1 MKRTIIIIL
10 SFFVILAVD
19 AQSIRQGQMAR
30 MHAHPAARG
39 GSSVRGNAPQSKPN
53 AGSRQRTS
61 VKGNGGTGVTAN
73 VPSRRKDNLPDTVYS
88 HSTIK
93 QHGWRDP
100 LGILTKEQV
109 SHRNS
114 SYRFTH
120 RNAQGH
126 WCKMEMIDGYGN
138 YTQGNMTT
146 YILKYGSDD
155 TDSLANKD
163 WAEKVETACIFE
175 FIADPTG
182 ENVIQERAYDED
194 MNVIYIYSRTPIGKN
209 KAGRQ
214 QYIGSYKDCYG
225 LPAEM
230 RRDTT
235 GTYTHGTLVMLTED
249 KWGNDSVIEFM
260 DAKGR
265 KKLNADSADIEVFV
279 HDRIGREIMGYSC
292 DSLGNPMIDG
302 WGNCGIAYTWN
313 NDHTNASLTYLDTEL
328 KPMRMPD
335 KREDRIS
342 TGVIKSL
349 YKYDEF
355 KRCIERR
362 FVDSEGNADVNMHG
376 VHRRVTTFNEKG
388 KVLEQ
393 RHYDRE
399 GNLTPYD
406 DAQTAVIK
414 YTYTSDGNIQDLYFL
429 DKDEKPCSTSGY
441 LCHRHYNYDADGTRI
456 FTEEYRIENG
466 EETLSSKSGY
476 EKFANYTLNWDY
488 SSFRVDSLDNQ
499 GRTFYS
505 GWFYYDGQP
514 RTSGGR
520 ACERTT
526 FIDEAGKTT
535 IIKTEYDLNGNPTE
549 DNNGVYKEICVV
561 DSVNWTKNI
570 LKYDLQGNVIDSY
583 ILEFDKDFTH
593 RLAEYDS
600 NAFGV
605 KTRCGLIGTRMYKGL
620 YPKTPKGDSS
630 SYIGKDEFDEPD
642 YKESSNDFYYYK
654 RVTKGL
660 YVRYDEDNNEITDR
674 SKFKNQLP
682 KAMTIEVTDSSAYRL
697 GLRDND
703 LILLYGEYYNDLE
716 QSLSV
721 FNFRS
726 DWSIHAVLDAQ
737 QTRRM
742 VVFRIEDA
750 KTNQYGLVE
759 IKGLK
764 GTPSEL
770 GFNAHIRYLTA
781 RQKSRIMQAIH
792 DNEASDHPYI
802 TSSDKHITKW
812 KGNNYVVFAYPNLF
826 GGDRNKPYSKQI
838 KDPAVLMAT
847 CLVKRNLSWLMP
859 QGESGSLNTILN
871 LREKDLPVD
880 HFLTK
885 DMKNLTSL
893 TTDES
898 SLGASLFVEHVSDEV
913 YHQLMTLNPQVESRV
928 NQLMASAP
936 QFAEKD
942 LCGRWQFDN
951 EKLGDHSP
959 KGYLQLAKD
968 GTCEG
973 TITYL
978 GYVWIDGNRACFKID
993 RDLLGKWE
1001 LAGSVMKFTP
1011 RKTDNL
1017 TLTCINVEDVEP
1029 EEKDQLIASYN
1040 DIVNKRKSYYYNDKM
1055 HFYPEFKD
1063 ELVIQSLSKDSLVI
1077 DDTSV
1082 GIHLF
1087 RTNTVRSRQKLV
1099 SGLKPHEFF
1108 SKLSKNPDV
1117 MYASHAINF
1126 INVDSLY
1133 LPEVFNDIEMVY
1145 IGKAQSEDLYNSVK
1159 NEMGSMIDTT
1169 GYVKLPTF
1177 YSEDLAL
1184 VKKEGERLFSELLLV
1199 YVMDNN
1205 LHVLYQ
1211 KGSFSSEELMAL
1223 QKKYGKKGKMW
1234 LFEGADVASENPL
1247 LFFRTNRDGLARQAG
1262 MEGSYVLLELNGCN
1276 LFNGHQNLKETVESA
1291 KQSTKRMVFL
1301 PIHWDADDSF
1311 ARFGEPLLYEFGEG
1325 TLGMRYSDWTVS
1337 EAVYNRAA
1345 SAYEKFMRTHKKKN
1359 PAKVS
1364 LSQRELPHGLQPDDF
1379 FSKLRKHPDVMY
1391 TSHVINFLND
1401 DSLRLPKVFHDLE
1414 MVQIGKAQHE
1424 DLYNSIK
1431 DGMGSMIDTTGYI
1444 RLPHFSSRHMALV
1457 KRDGDQLFSEV
1468 LLIYIMKYNARVYY
1482 QKGCF
1487 SSDEL
1492 MALQRLFGN
1501 GNSSS
1506 LFDDS
1511 DEESEIPLQHFRT
1524 KEDGLARQAGIEGDF
1539 VMLEY
1544 NGWNL
1549 SEGQDNLRETV
1560 ESAKKSRKRIVLMP
1574 ILFNRDNSFALGE
1587 PQLYELGEGILGMS
1601 YGDWTVSEALYKRAV
1616 SAYEKFKRMHKK
1628 DYK

>member
-10 SFFVILAVD
+10 SFFALLAVD

-39 GSSVRGNAPQSKPN
+39 GSSVRGNASQSKPN

-61 VKGNGGTGVTAN
+61 VKGNGGTGVTTN
-73 VPSRRKDNLPDTVYS
+73 VSSKRKDNLPDTVYS
-88 HSTIK
+88 FSTTK

-109 SHRNS
+109 SHRNF

-126 WCKMEMIDGYGN
+126 WGKVELIDGYGN
-138 YTQGNMTT
+138 YTTGNMSL
-146 YILKYGSDD
+146 YILKLSAID
-155 TDSLANKD
+155 TDTLANKD

-175 FIADPTG
+175 YIADPTG
-182 ENVIQERAYDED
+182 ENLIQERVYDKD
-194 MNVIYIYSRTPIGKN
+194 KNVICIYSRTPIGKDET
-209 KAGRQ
+209 GRQ

-235 GTYTHGTLVMLTED
+235 NTYTYGTLVMLTED
-249 KWGNDSVIEFM
+249 KWGNDSVIEYM

-265 KKLNADSADIEVFV
+265 KKVNSDSADVEVYV
-279 HDRIGREIMGYSC
+279 YDKVGRSTLQYSC
-292 DSLGNPMIDG
+292 DSLGKPMIDN
-302 WGNCGIAYTWN
+302 WGNCGLKYTWN
-313 NDHTNASLTYLDTEL
+313 KDHTCASVTYLDAEL
-328 KPMRMPD
+328 KPMRMPVLRSD
-335 KREDRIS
+335 TYQR
-342 TGVIKSL
+342 GVITIL
-349 YKYDEF
+349 YEYDEF
-355 KRCIERR
+355 KRQTGLR
-362 FVDSEGNADVNMHG
+362 FVDSGGKADLNYYGAHKNV
-376 VHRRVTTFNEKG
+376 VTFNEKG
-388 KVLEQ
+388 HTLES
-393 RHYDRE
+393 RWYDRN
-399 GNLTPYD
+399 GNLAPYGKSG
-406 DAQTAVIK
+406 AAVIK
-414 YTYTSDGNIQDLYFL
+414 YTYTTDGKTQDVYFL
-429 DKDEKPCSTSGY
+429 DKDEKPNSTPGY

-456 FTEEYRIENG
+456 LTEEYSIENG
-466 EETLSSKSGY
+466 EEELSSKSGY

-526 FIDEAGKTT
+526 YIDEGSKTT
-535 IIKTEYDLNGNPTE
+535 IVETEYDVNGNPTE
-549 DNNGVYKEICVV
+549 EDGVFKTINVV
-561 DSVNWTKNI
+561 DSMNWTKTI
-570 LKYDLQGNVIDSY
+570 IKYDLQGNVIDSY

-703 LILLYGEYYNDLE
+703 LILLYGDYYNDLE

-721 FNFRS
+721 YEFRS

-770 GFNAHIRYLTA
+770 GFNTHIRYLTA
-781 RQKSRIMQAIH
+781 KQKSRIMQAIH
-792 DNEASDHPYI
+792 DNEGSDHPYI
-802 TSSDKHITKW
+802 ASSDKHNTKW
-812 KGNNYVVFAYPNLF
+812 QGNNYVVFAYPNLF

-847 CLVKRNLSWLMP
+847 CLSKRNMSWLLP
-859 QGESGSLNTILN
+859 DGESGSLNTIFN
-871 LREKDLPVD
+871 LRKKDLPVD
-880 HFLTK
+880 YFLTK
-885 DMKNLTSL
+885 DLKNMDLL

-898 SLGASLFVEHVSDEV
+898 SLGASWYVENVSDEV
-913 YHQLMTLNPQVESRV
+913 YHKLMTLNPQVESRV

-942 LCGRWQFDN
+942 LYGRWQFDN
-951 EKLGDHSP
+951 EKLDDHSP

-978 GYVWIDGNRACFKID
+978 GYVWIDGNRSCFKID

-1029 EEKDQLIASYN
+1029 EEKPQLIASYN
-1040 DIVNKRKSYYYNDKM
+1040 DLVNKRKSYYYNDKM

-1082 GIHLF
+1082 GIRLF
-1087 RTNTVRSRQKLV
+1087 RTNTVRSKQNLV

-1108 SKLSKNPDV
+1108 SKLSKNPNV

-1126 INVDSLY
+1126 INVDSIY
-1133 LPEVFNDIEMVY
+1133 LPKVFNDIEMVY
-1145 IGKAQSEDLYNSVK
+1145 IGKAQNKDLYNSVK

-1184 VKKEGERLFSELLLV
+1184 VKKEGERLYSEVLLV
-1199 YVMDNN
+1199 YVMDDH
-1205 LHVLYQ
+1205 LRVLYQ
-1211 KGSFSSEELMAL
+1211 KGCFSSEELMAL
-1223 QKKYGKKGKMW
+1223 QNKYGKKGKMW
-1234 LFEGADVASENPL
+1234 LFEGADGASENPL

-1325 TLGMRYSDWTVS
+1325 TLGMRYSDWDVS
-1337 EAVYNRAA
+1337 ESVYNRAA
-1345 SAYEKFMRTHKKKN
+1345 SAYEKFARTHKKKN
-1359 PAKVS
+1359 PAKAS
-1364 LSQRELPHGLQPDDF
+1364 ISQRELPHRLQPDDF

-1401 DSLRLPKVFHDLE
+1401 DSLRLPKAFHDME

-1431 DGMGSMIDTTGYI
+1431 NEMGSMIDTTGYI
-1444 RLPHFSSRHMALV
+1444 RLPHFSSQHMALV

-1468 LLIYIMKYNARVYY
+1468 LLIYIMKYNARAYY

-1487 SSDEL
+1487 SADEL
-1492 MALQRLFGN
+1492 MALQRIFGD
-1501 GNSSS
+1501 GTSSS

-1511 DEESEIPLQHFRT
+1511 DEESGIPLQHFRT
-1524 KEDGLARQAGIEGDF
+1524 EEDGLARQAGIEGDY

-1549 SEGQDNLRETV
+1549 SKGQDSLKETV

-1574 ILFNRDNSFALGE
+1574 ILFNRDNSFAFGD
-1587 PQLYELGEGILGMS
+1587 PQLYELGEGILGMR

-1616 SAYEKFKRMHKK
+1616 SAYEKFKRIHKK

>member
-1 MKRTIIIIL
+1 MRR
-10 SFFVILAVD
+10 FFIVIMMLLAVLAVD

-39 GSSVRGNAPQSKPN
+39 GSSVRGNTPQSKLN

-61 VKGNGGTGVTAN
+61 VKGNGGDVMTD
-73 VPSRRKDNLPDTVYS
+73 VPIRRRDNLPDTVYC
-88 HSTIK
+88 HTTKK
-93 QHGWRDP
+93 QHGWFEP
-100 LGILTKEQV
+100 LGMLTKEQA
-109 SHRNS
+109 SHRKI

-120 RNAQGH
+120 RNSKGH
-126 WCKMEMIDGYGN
+126 WCKMEVIDGYGR
-138 YTQGNMTT
+138 YTTGNLSP
-146 YILKYGSDD
+146 YILKLGAVD
-155 TDSLANKD
+155 TDTLANQE
-163 WAEKVETACIFE
+163 WAEKLKTTCIYE

-182 ENVIQERAYDED
+182 EIIIQERAYDED
-194 MNVIYIYSRTPIGKN
+194 MNVIYIYSRTPIGEDKY
-209 KAGRQ
+209 GHQ
-214 QYIGSYKDCYG
+214 QYVGSYKDIYG

-230 RRDTT
+230 RKDTT
-235 GTYTHGTLVMLTED
+235 GTYTYGTLVMLTED
-249 KWGNDSVIEFM
+249 KWGNDSVVEYM
-260 DAKGR
+260 DAKAK
-265 KKLNADSADIEVFV
+265 KKLNSDGVAM
-279 HDRIGREIMGYSC
+279 EIYVQDKEGHCVKQISC
-292 DSLGNPMIDG
+292 NEDGKPIIDN
-302 WGNCGIAYTWN
+302 WGNCGFEVTLN
-313 NDHTNASLTYLDTEL
+313 EDHTTSSAMYMDANWN
-328 KPMRMPD
+328 PMRMPLLRD
-335 KREDRIS
+335 VSEKAGIMKVVYR
-342 TGVIKSL
+342 
-349 YKYDEF
+349 YDEF
-355 KRCIERR
+355 KRNTEEW
-362 FVDSEGNADVNMHG
+362 FEDSEGHADENIYGTHKIVYTFDDNGNMTG
-376 VHRRVTTFNEKG
+376 YRS
-388 KVLEQ
+388 
-393 RHYDRE
+393 YDKN
-399 GNLTPYD
+399 GNLSPM
-406 DAQTAVIK
+406 DATQTAVRK
-414 YTYTSDGNIQDLYFL
+414 STYTPEGKPIDHCFY
-429 DKDEKPCSTSGY
+429 DKNEQPLSLPNYSS
-441 LCHRHYNYDADGTRI
+441 RIHYEYDDQGKQTLGEWYSA
-456 FTEEYRIENG
+456 ENG
-466 EETLSSKSGY
+466 REHMTSSDIYADTY
-476 EKFANYTLNWDY
+476 EYHLYTDG
-488 SSFRVDSLDNQ
+488 SSRVDSLDNK
-499 GRTFYS
+499 GRTYYT
-505 GWFYYDGQP
+505 GWFGHDGNPQMID
-514 RTSGGR
+514 GR
-520 ACERTT
+520 ASERTVYV
-526 FIDEAGKTT
+526 DNGKTT
-535 IIKTEYDLNGNPTE
+535 TSIVENFDENGNPTE
-549 DNNGVYKEICVV
+549 DENGIYKFVYVT
-561 DSVNWTKNI
+561 DSTDYTKKVFRYKLNG
-570 LKYDLQGNVIDSY
+570 DLIDSY
-583 ILEFDKDFTH
+583 IH
-593 RLAEYDS
+593 QYDDGFKKLLMQYDA

-605 KTRCGLIGTRMYKGL
+605 VGRCGGTSGTIHYKADVL
-620 YPKTPKGDSS
+620 RSQKGEFASI
-630 SYIGKDEFDEPD
+630 IGKDEFDEPD
-642 YKESSNDFYYYK
+642 YIVTSSDVYYYQ

-660 YVRYDEDNNEITDR
+660 YVRYDENNEVISDY
-674 SKFKNQLP
+674 KKLKDNLP

-703 LILLYGEYYNDLE
+703 IILLFGDYYNDLE
-716 QSLSV
+716 KTTSLYS
-721 FNFRS
+721 FRS
-726 DWSIHAVLDAQ
+726 DWAIRTILDGQ
-737 QTRRM
+737 KTRRM

-750 KTNQYGLVE
+750 KTNQFRLVE

-764 GTPSEL
+764 GTPAEL
-770 GFNAHIRYLTA
+770 GIIPHIRYLTA
-781 RQKSRIMQAIH
+781 RQKARVMQAIH
-792 DNEASDHPYI
+792 DNEVSDHPYI
-802 TSSDKHITKW
+802 TSLDRNKEKW
-812 KGNNYVVFAYPNLF
+812 NGNRYIIFAYPDMVRPNRF
-826 GGDRNKPYSKQI
+826 KPYSKQI
-838 KDPAVLMAT
+838 KDPAVLLGT
-847 CLVKRNLSWLMP
+847 CLVKRNMSWLMP
-859 QGESGSLNTILN
+859 QGDSGSINTIFN
-871 LREKDLPVD
+871 IRKKDSPED
-880 HFLTK
+880 FFLTK

-898 SLGASLFVEHVSDEV
+898 SLGASWYVENVSDEV

-959 KGYLQLAKD
+959 EGYLQLAKD

-1040 DIVNKRKSYYYNDKM
+1040 DLVNKRKSYYYNDKM

-1145 IGKAQSEDLYNSVK
+1145 IGKAQSKDLYNSVK
-1159 NEMGSMIDTT
+1159 NEMGSMIDTP

-1199 YVMDNN
+1199 YVMDDH
-1205 LHVLYQ
+1205 LRVLYQ
-1211 KGSFSSEELMAL
+1211 KGCFSSEELMAL
-1223 QKKYGKKGKMW
+1223 QNKYGKKRKMW
-1234 LFEGADVASENPL
+1234 LFEGADGASENPL
-1247 LFFRTNRDGLARQAG
+1247 LFLRTIRDGLARQAG

-1444 RLPHFSSRHMALV
+1444 RLPHFSSQHMALV

-1468 LLIYIMKYNARVYY
+1468 LLIYIMKYNARAYY

-1487 SSDEL
+1487 SADEL
-1492 MALQRLFGN
+1492 MALQRIFGD
-1501 GNSSS
+1501 GTSSS

-1511 DEESEIPLQHFRT
+1511 DEESGIPLQHFRT
-1524 KEDGLARQAGIEGDF
+1524 EEDGLARQAGIEGDY

-1549 SEGQDNLRETV
+1549 SKGQDSLKETV

-1574 ILFNRDNSFALGE
+1574 ILFNRDNSFAFGD
-1587 PQLYELGEGILGMS
+1587 PQLYEIGEGILGMR